1 MVAGMNVTYISTNRW
16 RHDCGDSWSFYID
29 FILSRKKKKLVEIK
43 DLEIFVEDL
52 RREKKV

>member
-1 MVAGMNVTYISTNRW
+1 MIVGIRGVSTLIL
-16 RHDCGDSWSFYID
+16 FY
-29 FILSRKKKKLVEIK
+29 LERKKKLVELK

>member
-1 MVAGMNVTYISTNRW
+1 MIVGIRGVSILIL
-16 RHDCGDSWSFYID
+16 FY
-29 FILSRKKKKLVEIK
+29 LERKKKLVELK